1 MAYIGSAPNSSTI
14 QDVNGRTVSTLA
26 NSGTQT
32 GLATS
37 MVATDFVV
45 SSGNTSSV
53 QLAAGAKFT
62 GAIESIFYYQ
72 SISILLASD
81 QNGTLVVNQ
90 YIDAA
95 GTQKTTSWS
104 YNIVAGSGFNRS
116 LSGNGNYFNI
126 TFTNT
131 GTSATT
137 TFVVHVAYG
146 VIATTTNLGNTAT
159 AINEVN
165 GSQLSLGQT
174 TSSSSLPV
182 VLASD
187 QPAIQ
192 VAITNPVNTVTVANP
207 VNTVTVANPVNSV
220 TVLNPV
226 NTVTVANPV
235 STVTVANPVTSV
247 GITGSVTVANPVS
260 TVTVANPV
268 NAVDVNNVFGQVT
281 IANPVTTVTVANPVN
296 TVTVANPVNTVTV
309 ANPVNTVTVANPVS
323 TVTVANPVTTVAVSN
338 TNLSVTDSILAAA
351 QSTDNPIKVSIT
363 GDETGDFAGVNILEQ
378 VVSDGTGIAFNTR
391 TLNAPKVDVNNAQ
404 IPSDAPPSATLYLGV
419 NVPQMIDTTGYQ
431 SVVFQQTAAVSV
443 TVTQSNDG
451 VNFVAIMGIPTTAS
465 GGAYV
470 SSTAATA
477 QAVYAYPISARYM
490 RFQAAAQT
498 SLIVYLRQTPFASYA
513 GLALPS
519 VVISSGTVT
528 ANTQGGTAVGSAPG
542 TNPNLVAGTDY
553 NGLTRRIQ
561 TDVNGNSQVVGQL
574 PQGYQVATYNV
585 TYGPYTQSIN
595 PITTAL
601 SSVNPVMIGGVDQTL
616 TARRIQTD
624 TLGSQLVRGSP
635 SAVGQQSLEELLTQ
649 ILGTLRVLTHYIYE
663 EQLMAGFRSTADEP
677 DMMLADYLN
686 PASSL
691 NNMTN

>member
-1 MAYIGSAPNSSTI
+1 MAYIGSAPNFSTI

-53 QLAAGAKFT
+53 QLDPGKTFT

-116 LSGNGNYFNI
+116 LSGNGNYFNV

-131 GTSATT
+131 GVSTTT

-146 VIATTTNLGNTAT
+146 VIATTTNLGNNAT

-192 VAITNPVNTVTVANP
+192 VSVTNPVNTVTVS
-207 VNTVTVANPVNSV
+207 NPVNSV

-226 NTVTVANPV
+226 NTVTVANPVSTVTVANPV

-296 TVTVANPVNTVTV
+296 TVTVS
-309 ANPVNTVTVANPVS
+309 NPVNTVTVANPVS

-404 IPSDAPPSATLYLGV
+404 IPSDAPPSATLYLGL
-419 NVPQMIDTTGYQ
+419 NTPQMIDTTGYQ

-451 VNFVAIMGIPTTAS
+451 VNFVAIMGIPTSAS

-490 RFQAAAQT
+490 RFQSAAQT
-498 SLIVYLRQTPFASYA
+498 SLIVYLRQIPFASYA

-519 VVISSGTVT
+519 VAISSGTVT
-528 ANTQGGTAVGSAPG
+528 ANTQGGTAVGSAPA

-574 PQGYQVATYNV
+574 PQGYQVSTYNV

-595 PITTAL
+595 PITVAL
-601 SSVNPVMIGGVDQTL
+601 SSVNPVMVGGVDQTL

-624 TLGSQLVRGSP
+624 TFGSPLVRGSP

-649 ILGTLRVLTHYIYE
+649 ILGTLRVLTHYKYE